1 MKVPRVAVSAIL
13 VLTVGTYP
21 APALAATASQPSISD
36 LVAKSYAEL
45 FEVAPTL
52 ELPRREIEDY
62 RRILRDRERA
72 EERELDGRR
81 RAIDDRI
88 RRAQDDL
95 KDLNRNPDASHAA
108 EDRRHELHCM
118 IQLSREQLKEVEL
131 ARDQG
136 VSIRYENLRA
146 KLDILQDWPERYLRA
161 QAKLADGRAAER
173 EFGDFR
179 DVGFR
184 GGPFEGQEEDL
195 EKGREAI
202 EQLKRQ
208 DLLPP
213 EVEDEEIVDY
223 IRSLAGRIARHSDL
237 RIPLNVSVLKSEE
250 INAFALP
257 GGYLFIN
264 SGLIDKAGNE
274 SELAGVVAHEIAHI
288 AARHSNRLMGR
299 ANIANIIFQAAQV
312 AALILTGGVGS
323 LATYYL
329 LQYSFFGLGMV
340 LSLSLLGVSREFEI
354 ESDILGTQYLW
365 HANYDTR
372 GFVNFF
378 GRMAEEAGYV
388 TGMSWFRTHPPFAER
403 MTRTFEEIVLL
414 PEQEEP
420 ILDSAD
426 FRRVQERLREIIQEM
441 KDRDRDAPTLRR
453 VYDCEQYE
461 EQFERD
467 FGLQGLRSG
476 RVAGPG
482 SGTCPHFATSAGNGT
497 CPHFAT
503 SAGNGGWRELSPL
516 RSPRRTIFRT
526 SCSMPRT

>member
-1 MKVPRVAVSAIL
+1 MKISRIAVTS
-13 VLTVGTYP
+13 VLLLTMGTYP
-21 APALAATASQPSISD
+21 TPALAAAAAAQPPVSD

-45 FEVAPTL
+45 FELAPTL
-52 ELPRREIEDY
+52 ELPRGEIEDY
-62 RRILRDRERA
+62 RRLLRDRERA
-72 EERELDGRR
+72 EERELSRQR
-81 RAIDDRI
+81 KAIEDRI
-88 RRAQDDL
+88 SRAREDL
-95 KDLNRNPDASHAA
+95 RDLNRSSDGSHAV

-118 IQLSREQLKEVEL
+118 IQLSREQLKEFEL
-131 ARDQG
+131 ALEQG

-146 KLDILQDWPERYLRA
+146 KLDILQDWPERYRRA
-161 QAKLADGRAAER
+161 QAKLADGRAVER

-202 EQLKRQ
+202 EQLKRR

-213 EVEDEEIVDY
+213 EVEDEEIVEY
-223 IRSLAGRIARHSDL
+223 IRSLASRIARHSDL

-264 SGLIDKAGNE
+264 SGLIAKAGDEN
-274 SELAGVVAHEIAHI
+274 ELAGVIAHEIAHI
-288 AARHSNRLMGR
+288 AARHSDRLMGR

-323 LATYYL
+323 LATYYM
-329 LQYSFFGLGMV
+329 LQTGFFGLGMV
-340 LSLSLLGVSREFEI
+340 LSLSLLGVSRDFEI
-354 ESDILGTQYLW
+354 EADILGTQYLW

-388 TGMSWFRTHPPFAER
+388 TGLSWFRTHPPFAER
-403 MTRTFEEIVLL
+403 MTRTFEEIVFL

-420 ILDSAD
+420 ILDSTE
-426 FRRVQERLREIIQEM
+426 FRQVQERLREIIQEM

-453 VYDCEQYE
+453 VYDCEPYE
-461 EQFERD
+461 ERFRKE
-467 FGLQGLRSG
+467 
-476 RVAGPG
+476 
-482 SGTCPHFATSAGNGT
+482 FAIEA
-497 CPHFAT
+497 
-503 SAGNGGWRELSPL
+503 SPL
-516 RSPRRTIFRT
+516 E
-526 SCSMPRT
+526 